1 MMVFKMAAVDVVLNF
16 ASRIFDQDFGDS
28 GEIDCA
34 KCQILKDYLKLA
46 ATELKSA
53 QQVIKILYEERA
65 ELNNLKNHVN
75 PTNVTNRIPV
85 NVRCWKKKSVKVNH
99 ISEISDKVKHK
110 IRIVGDSHAGGL
122 ANELKGKLT
131 LDFETQGLVKPGSP
145 VGELVHLTDS
155 DLKDLTMNDVCVV
168 WGGSNDVGRNE
179 PNLGMRAL
187 KQIISSLNHTNAIV
201 INVPPRYD
209 LASNSC
215 VNDEVQKF
223 NRKLVN
229 LEKAYLN
236 LSIVTVDSNRD
247 LFTRHGLHLNS
258 QGKAY
263 TAKRLATVINGLF
276 TISKSVPIVLKWRC
290 LGDAQ
295 HWVQDLE
302 AHGQEDK
309 ADKINMEIKKPQQ
322 EDKGGGKEED
332 RESENLSEGEQTM
345 RTCEGVVG
353 GEGGL

>member
-1 MMVFKMAAVDVVLNF
+1 MAAVDVVLNF

-28 GEIDCA
+28 GESDCA

-85 NVRCWKKKSVKVNH
+85 NVGCWKKKSVKVNH

-110 IRIVGDSHAGGL
+110 IRIVGDSHARGL

-179 PNLGMRAL
+179 SNLGIRAL
-187 KQIISSLNHTNAIV
+187 KQIISSLNHTNVIV

-209 LASNSC
+209 LAPNSC

-223 NRKLVN
+223 NRKLVK

-258 QGKAY
+258 QGKVH
-263 TAKRLATVINGLF
+263 TANRLATVINGLF
-276 TISKSVPIVLKWRC
+276 TISKSEPIVLKWRC

-309 ADKINMEIKKPQQ
+309 VDEINMEIKKPQQ
-322 EDKGGGKEED
+322 ENKGRG
-332 RESENLSEGEQTM
+332 N
-345 RTCEGVVG
+345 
-353 GEGGL
+353 